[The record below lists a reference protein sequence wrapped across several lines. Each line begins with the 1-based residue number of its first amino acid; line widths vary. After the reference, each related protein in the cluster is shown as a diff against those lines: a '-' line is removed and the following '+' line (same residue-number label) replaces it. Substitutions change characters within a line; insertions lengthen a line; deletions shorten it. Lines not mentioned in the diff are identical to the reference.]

1 MAKAK
6 YSDLVQPL
14 RLWTEL
20 VRPSF
25 RGRMADFSLIHD
37 EKVQPKTKCW
47 VEIFYAY
54 AGGADART
62 STLNGQPQPVLWE
75 GKPMNKPGQKHGQH
89 SHRDYDELFLFLGT
103 DPADNTR
110 LGGELEFWLGHGANA
125 QKFIITD
132 PSAAWVP
139 RGVAHNPW
147 FVTKVNDP
155 KHPVMIVVLAI
166 TPKYTA
172 MPGGGSA
179 EATTNYDLPPAF
191 SWDTIGKPQTSKG
204 KYTEYVNRLLLSQ
217 TILIPQLRGRV
228 CVPNLMFDNFVYKA
242 PVWVELFL
250 VYAGGQGVGVP
261 TLEIVPTRDGKTRDM
276 TKGSQHSQDFDE
288 LFLFVSTDPHD
299 NLNLG
304 GEVVTYLGDEGYSI
318 TKSSSVWVPAG
329 TPHNPQYYKKVD
341 AGRSYYMMVFA
352 FVDNDKFFEGQIK
365 SWTAPKTFKL

>member
-6 YSDLVQPL
+6 YADLVQPL

-25 RGRMADFSLIHD
+25 RGKMADFSVLYD

-54 AGGADART
+54 APGAGAAPGP
-62 STLNGQPQPVLWE
+62 LPALWE
-75 GKPMNKPGQKHGQH
+75 GKPMHKPGQKHGQH
-89 SHRDYDELFLFLGT
+89 SHRDYDELFMFIGS

-110 LGGELEFWLGHGANA
+110 LGGEVEFWLGTGADA
-125 QKFIITD
+125 QKFVFSD
-132 PSAAWVP
+132 PTAAWVP
-139 RGVAHNPW
+139 RGMPHNPW
-147 FVTKVNDP
+147 VITKVSDP
-155 KHPVMIVVLAI
+155 KHPIMVVVVAL
-166 TPKYTA
+166 TPKYTLE
-172 MPGGGSA
+172 PG
-179 EATTNYDLPPAF
+179 ATTNYDLPPTF
-191 SWDTIGKPQTSKG
+191 SMDNLAKPVPSKG
-204 KYTEYVNRLLLSQ
+204 KYTEYVNRLLLSR

-228 CVPNLMFDNFVYKA
+228 CVPNLMFDNYVYQA
-242 PVWVELFL
+242 PIWVELFL

-261 TLEIVPTRDGKTRDM
+261 TLEVVPTRDGKTRDM
-276 TKGSQHSQDFDE
+276 TKGSQHSQNFDE

-329 TPHNPQYYKKVD
+329 VPHNPQYYKRVD

-352 FVDNDKFFEGQIK
+352 FVDNDKFFESYMEQT
-365 SWTAPKTFKL
+365 TAPKTFKL